1 MEINIILRGFLYAEL
16 LVANWVSIRPSSAR
30 SMAVSCQRDER
41 LLVLSG
47 SGLMASLQTNS

>member
-1 MEINIILRGFLYAEL
+1 METHIILRGFLFAEL
-16 LVANWVSIRPSSAR
+16 LVANWVSVRPSSAH

-47 SGLMASLQTNS
+47 SGLMVSLQTNS